1 MSWLKEVIG
10 TEKAVIAMCHLRALP
25 GDPGFDTRKGMN
37 WVIDRAHDDLMA
49 LQNGGVDAVMFSNEF
64 SLPYLTKVRP
74 ETTTAMA
81 RIIGQLMSKI
91 RVPFGVNVL
100 WDPVASFD
108 LAMATD
114 AKFIREI
121 FTGAYASDFGVWDT
135 NVGETIRHQH
145 RIGAGHVKTLF
156 NIVPEAAVYLGNRD
170 VCSIAKSTVFNNNPD
185 ALCVSGLT
193 AGARTDSAILKR
205 VKETVPDT
213 VVLANTGVC
222 LENVEEQLCI
232 ADGCVTATTFKKT
245 ASSPTLSTRRAWR
258 SLWRKYAISDN
269 KMGISKTLIP
279 CRKTITLLPISVAF
293 AKRHAG
299 DRFQSNP
306 NRQGVNDR

>member
-74 ETTTAMA
+74 ETTAAMA
-81 RIIGQLMSKI
+81 RIIGQLMSEI

-232 ADGCVTATTFKKT
+232 ADGCVTATTFKKRRRLRQLCRPGARGEVYGEST
-245 ASSPTLSTRRAWR
+245 PYPTIKW
-258 SLWRKYAISDN
+258 
-269 KMGISKTLIP
+269 G
-279 CRKTITLLPISVAF
+279 
-293 AKRHAG
+293 
-299 DRFQSNP
+299 
-306 NRQGVNDR
+306 